1 MLRPS
6 LALVAIA
13 TSAALLPGQDSKHA
27 PGPNY
32 ELAQRF
38 SSEYVSQRTYS
49 TSVSPNWIGETDRF
63 WYSYEDRFGWRYELV
78 DPSAPKEAR
87 KRPLFDRDSLAA
99 KLSQAVKQ
107 PLDAEQMRLSNTKV
121 SDDAKVFTFVY
132 KDNKFELDLVTGDLA
147 DKGKATEEERRGT
160 QNFRGFGR
168 NRGVFFP
175 GFDGGGSAASSTHR
189 TFAPDNTAYVFAKGH
204 NLYYVEADEA
214 TRKTVLEINAAVK
227 AEAEAKEKAEAK
239 AKKDGAKA
247 EEKQEE
253 KDDAKEKAEKA
264 KVSTVQVK
272 RRGEKPFPTESD
284 KARKWADQID
294 ERTAIKLTED
304 GAEDY
309 SFSGREPSPDEL
321 DGGQA
326 NDFDYDDYAWDLEQ
340 QDPSA
345 EKVAVEEGPLT
356 RPSISWS
363 PDSTAFYVMRS
374 DSRDLPDLFLVNSIA
389 EPRPALEQYD
399 YPMPGE
405 DKIRRSELYVF
416 DRADVELSK
425 IKATWKDEQYRSL
438 RWSED
443 DEDEKTPSELRF
455 LRQDRLVRNLEYV
468 SLNPT
473 DLAETSLL
481 SEGFEAANVSPQ
493 GPRYLEERDEFIW
506 WSDRTGW
513 GHFYLYDGEGNLK
526 NAITAG
532 KWRASQIVDVD
543 EEKGLLF
550 FRGNGKEEGNI
561 YLEHVYRVYLDGS
574 GLACVTGDKDDRPAN
589 HSAELS
595 PTKSYLVDNCSRID
609 MAPASVLRDA
619 EGTNLGLLE
628 ESDLTRLY
636 EAGWQMPE
644 TFTVKAADGVTE
656 LFGNMWK
663 PFDFNPKRKYP
674 VIAEVYPGP
683 QTEGVSHTF
692 SSINSRQQLAQVGF
706 IVIQVGH
713 RGGTPTRSKA
723 YHSYGYFNL
732 RDYGLEDKKVAI
744 EQLAE
749 RYSFVDVDRV
759 GLYGHSGGGFMTAAA
774 MMVPPY
780 NEFFKVG
787 VSSAG
792 NHDNNIYNNYW
803 SERYHGL
810 KEVAVEKEGQN
821 RSRGGERNLVV
832 NLGPQ
837 DEEKKDGEKETRFD
851 IHIPTTQELAA
862 NLKGNLLL
870 VHGEIDNNVHPAN
883 TMRLVDAL
891 IKANKRF
898 DLLIIPGARHGFG
911 AANGYF
917 NQLRWEFFAEH
928 LLGDHQ
934 LGADIQVKD

>member
-1 MLRPS
+1 
-6 LALVAIA
+6 I
-13 TSAALLPGQDSKHA
+13 
-27 PGPNY
+27 
-32 ELAQRF
+32 
-38 SSEYVSQRTYS
+38 
-49 TSVSPNWIGETDRF
+49 DR
-63 WYSYEDRFGWRYELV
+63 
-78 DPSAPKEAR
+78 
-87 KRPLFDRDSLAA
+87 
-99 KLSQAVKQ
+99 
-107 PLDAEQMRLSNTKV
+107 
-121 SDDAKVFTFVY
+121 
-132 KDNKFELDLVTGDLA
+132 
-147 DKGKATEEERRGT
+147 
-160 QNFRGFGR
+160 
-168 NRGVFFP
+168 
-175 GFDGGGSAASSTHR
+175 
-189 TFAPDNTAYVFAKGH
+189 
-204 NLYYVEADEA
+204 
-214 TRKTVLEINAAVK
+214 
-227 AEAEAKEKAEAK
+227 
-239 AKKDGAKA
+239 
-247 EEKQEE
+247 
-253 KDDAKEKAEKA
+253 
-264 KVSTVQVK
+264 
-272 RRGEKPFPTESD
+272 
-284 KARKWADQID
+284 
-294 ERTAIKLTED
+294 
-304 GAEDY
+304 
-309 SFSGREPSPDEL
+309 
-321 DGGQA
+321 
-326 NDFDYDDYAWDLEQ
+326 
-340 QDPSA
+340 
-345 EKVAVEEGPLT
+345 
-356 RPSISWS
+356 
-363 PDSTAFYVMRS
+363 
-374 DSRDLPDLFLVNSIA
+374 
-389 EPRPALEQYD
+389 
-399 YPMPGE
+399 
-405 DKIRRSELYVF
+405 
-416 DRADVELSK
+416 
-425 IKATWKDEQYRSL
+425 
-438 RWSED
+438 
-443 DEDEKTPSELRF
+443 
-455 LRQDRLVRNLEYV
+455 
-468 SLNPT
+468 
-473 DLAETSLL
+473 
-481 SEGFEAANVSPQ
+481 
-493 GPRYLEERDEFIW
+493 
-506 WSDRTGW
+506 
-513 GHFYLYDGEGNLK
+513 
-526 NAITAG
+526 
-532 KWRASQIVDVD
+532 
-543 EEKGLLF
+543 
-550 FRGNGKEEGNI
+550 
-561 YLEHVYRVYLDGS
+561 
-574 GLACVTGDKDDRPAN
+574 
-589 HSAELS
+589 
-595 PTKSYLVDNCSRID
+595 
-609 MAPASVLRDA
+609 APASVLRDA